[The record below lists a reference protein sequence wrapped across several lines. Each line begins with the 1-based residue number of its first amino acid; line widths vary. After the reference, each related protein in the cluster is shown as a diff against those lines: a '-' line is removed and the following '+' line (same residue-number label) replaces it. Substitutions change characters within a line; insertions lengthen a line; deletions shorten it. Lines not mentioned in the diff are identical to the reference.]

1 MIILAEAERA
11 KDIAIALGRFRDYD
25 PDNTIPN
32 SINQLKDLS
41 QVLRE
46 LARLIEVKDGVVSRI
61 VADDLELLQH
71 SVAYTLQ
78 DLWTVIG
85 RLPDHAI
92 GHDYRDAWK
101 QICLHCRNTRKQ
113 SLPMRIETYCLFAAA
128 ICRHLRRYCSHNH
141 NIKMPTKTVTLRA
154 GN

>member
-1 MIILAEAERA
+1 MILLAAAERA
-11 KDIAIALGRFRDYD
+11 KDISSALGKFREYD
-25 PDNTIPN
+25 PDNTIT
-32 SINQLKDLS
+32 SAISHLKDLT

-71 SVAYTLQ
+71 SVAYTLE
-78 DLWTVIG
+78 DIWTIIG
-85 RLPDHAI
+85 RLPDQAI

-101 QICLHCRNTRKQ
+101 TICIHCRNTKRQ

-128 ICRHLRRYCSHNH
+128 ICRHLRR
-141 NIKMPTKTVTLRA
+141 
-154 GN
+154 